1 MTDIESDDFPDS
13 EGTEQEDP
21 SSSLLDN
28 SVLQYAM
35 EEALRT
41 WREKGLGIKV
51 GDDKKTLHLKLQIFL
66 STCEAR

>member
-13 EGTEQEDP
+13 DGTEQEDP
-21 SSSLLDN
+21 SSSLLFN

-35 EEALRT
+35 EEDLRT

-51 GDDKKTLHLKLQIFL
+51 GNEQKTLHLKLEIFM